1 VKNSTDDIVINYLP
15 SRKKAGRKPWRLDAH
30 RRQGKAE
37 YFATKKE
44 AVVRRNELL
53 GVGVASG
60 QSKHTFAGAAEHR
73 VSVYKDRYERGDV
86 KFTTSKDAK
95 ESAAFWNRFFGGYQ
109 LNDITPDL
117 IRNSINELLEFNPNT
132 SKPAA
137 PKTIKNR
144 YTFLS
149 SVFKYAVGD
158 RLCGNNPCDAIN
170 LVELI
175 GSTKATKHLAKRFS
189 KRIVAEIITYG
200 GRYVMHIK
208 FAVKTGLRSGEQRGI
223 QWHHIDFDAGF
234 VTVEQAIVLGPN
246 GLEIGEPKSP
256 AAFRNVPLSD
266 EMLQDLREWRLQS
279 KFSADTDFVF
289 PAEDGGPMWSM
300 QLNGELQ
307 KRADGGVKYKG
318 ALKSACHRAGVEM
331 IRWHDLR
338 HHYASL
344 QLYRDG
350 VQLNEVAA
358 LMGHETSKITEE
370 IYGHWLDGANKDQDL
385 RRRAAV

>member
-1 VKNSTDDIVINYLP
+1 MATDIKVYKIK
-15 SRKKAGRKPWRLDAH
+15 SRSKQGWKDWAVDA
-30 RRQGKAE
+30 RRAVVGGKRE
-37 YFATKKE
+37 YYATKDD
-44 AVVRRNELL
+44 AIARRNELL

-60 QSKHTFAGAAEHR
+60 QSKTTFADAADHR
-73 VSVYKDRYERGDV
+73 VGVYKGRYELGNI
-86 KFTTSKDAK
+86 KFTTAKDAG
-95 ESAAFWNRFFGGYQ
+95 ESRNFWNRFFGGYE
-109 LNDITPDL
+109 LNDITPDI

-144 YTFLS
+144 YTFLNG
-149 SVFKYAVGD
+149 VFKYAVGD
-158 RLCGNNPCDAIN
+158 KLCSYNPCDSIN

-175 GSTKATKHLAKRFS
+175 GSTKATKHLAERYS
-189 KRIVAEIITYG
+189 KRIIAEIITYG
-200 GRYVMHIK
+200 GRYAMHIK
-208 FAVKTGLRSGEQRGI
+208 FAVKTGLRSGEQRGV

-256 AAFRNVPLSD
+256 AAYRNVPLSD

-279 KFSADTDFVF
+279 KYSKDTDFVF
-289 PAEDGGPMWSM
+289 PADDGGPLWAH

-307 KRADGGVKYKG
+307 KRIDGGVKYKG
-318 ALKSACHRAGVEM
+318 GLKPACHRAGVEM

-370 IYGHWLDGANKDQDL
+370 IYGHWLEGATKDQDL